1 MTCPHEKTE
10 HLGWQDDFMAGV
22 SIELVNCLDC
32 GSTLDGGG
40 RKPIPEAEM
49 QRNLVMER
57 MLEIVKHKGES
68 HESRNQK

>member
-10 HLGWQDDFMAGV
+10 VLGWQDDFMEGV

-40 RKPIPEAEM
+40 RKPIPEAGM
-49 QRNLVMER
+49 PRNRARER
-57 MLEIVKHKGES
+57 MLD
-68 HESRNQK
+68 R